1 MRFKMGKGQVLVFDN
16 FIETKLDA
24 LKSEL
29 GYYPTLR
36 QLGER
41 CVPPQPISVVRS
53 SLRRLAAADRLSKEA
68 LMVYDTKN
76 NKQRIK
82 TEV

>member
-1 MRFKMGKGQVLVFDN
+1 MGKGQVLVFDN